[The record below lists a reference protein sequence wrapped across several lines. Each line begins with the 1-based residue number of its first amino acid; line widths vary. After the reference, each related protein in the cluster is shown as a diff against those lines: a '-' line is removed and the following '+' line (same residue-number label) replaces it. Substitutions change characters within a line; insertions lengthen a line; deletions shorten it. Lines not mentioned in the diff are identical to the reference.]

1 MNSSS
6 GNYTAGSDC
15 ISVKCLVSLTER
27 TAIIFV
33 FVLLF
38 LASLIGNILILF
50 LLKRDNQLR
59 SKTSASHVSLAIA
72 DLLVTIFCLP
82 FMVTDLYIAE
92 KWIFGAAVCKIV
104 TFIQILSSTSSILN
118 LLIVTFE
125 CFAAV
130 CFPFYLRLLKRKRL
144 ILIVSCAVAW
154 TIAGI
159 QGIAYDQYKKYFV
172 IQGTP
177 YCMEQWP
184 SIEVQNK
191 FIYTNVILISFLPIC
206 LITTLNMFSVARLC
220 QAKNWDLHSNRRY
233 SKTSYTRVATKKI
246 ITISLIFIVCRTPHQ
261 IFSLPLIHAMI
272 HDMNTYIT
280 IHVLINVLYFFSA
293 STHPVLFSLM
303 SSYYKD
309 ALRRQWA
316 FITRKP
322 QKSSFRMVQSTRIND
337 TSI

>member
-1 MNSSS
+1 MNYSRD
-6 GNYTAGSDC
+6 NYNGSETC
-15 ISVKCLVSLTER
+15 ISVKCILSLTER
-27 TAIIFV
+27 TTIISV

-38 LASLIGNILILF
+38 LASLLGNILILF

-59 SKTSASHVSLAIA
+59 SKTSASHISLAIA

-82 FMVTDLYIAE
+82 FMLTDLYIAE
-92 KWIFGAAVCKIV
+92 QWIFGAAFCKIV

-159 QGIAYDQYKKYFV
+159 QGIAYVQYKKYNV
-172 IQGTP
+172 IHGTP
-177 YCMEQWP
+177 YCMEDWP
-184 SIEVQNK
+184 SIEFKNN
-191 FIYTNVILISFLPIC
+191 FIYANVILISILPIC
-206 LITTLNMFSVARLC
+206 LITILNMFSVARLC
-220 QAKNWDLHSNRRY
+220 QAKNWDLHSNRRS
-233 SKTSYTRVATKKI
+233 SKTSYTRIATKKI
-246 ITISLIFIVCRTPHQ
+246 IIISLIFIICRTPHQ
-261 IFSLPLIHAMI
+261 VFGLPLIYSMI
-272 HDMNTYIT
+272 LDMKAYLTL
-280 IHVLINVLYFFSA
+280 HVLINVLYFFSA
-293 STHPVLFSLM
+293 STHPVVFSLM

-309 ALRRQWA
+309 ALRRQWT
-316 FITRKP
+316 FITRKT
-322 QKSSFRMVQSTRIND
+322 QKSSFRGVQSTKIND